1 MSAAHAPLG
10 VPIHL
15 PIDSRCDLV
24 QLIVGRVGQGVDVGS
39 QAGRG
44 GCVDAGDMVVYAYL

>member
-1 MSAAHAPLG
+1 MC

-15 PIDSRCDLV
+15 PVYSRCDLV
-24 QLIVGRVGQGVDVGS
+24 QLIVGRIGQGVDVGS

-44 GCVDAGDMVVYAYL
+44 GCIDAGDMMVYAYL